1 MSALKMFFCMLSD
14 NGAIDVTVHREL
26 NSIYTLWSNEKMF
39 HKVGI
44 IHIGFMRPKVPNF
57 DEVEHF
63 KENILVSSSVKWALP
78 AEYRT
83 SNQVVNNSKIP
94 LYQLLSGFGY
104 DIKLEDDQPVMENAA
119 IQVASSKAE
128 PSHTIASAALEVL
141 ESTSQSMS
149 KEEIYG
155 YIIERNLFDFGAK
168 KPISVLNVEL
178 NRYCKD
184 TDYSHSSSNK
194 IFGKTSNGLFY
205 ALSAK
210 KEFTGW
216 LKALQDE
223 SPSLENECVKLLVF
237 DDKTFLEKRH
247 EFNDQVSRELDLIRF
262 EYLKLSID
270 AYDPSQLIPILPKPI
285 LDAHI
290 SQLGLTVRT
299 SNVFSIQNIFCLRD
313 ALGIKLTDM
322 LKWPNFGKKSAKD
335 LCELLSAS
343 VKKLTF
349 QLPNSLSKSNIQTE
363 PLNVNN
369 QPESENEGQLNDYTL
384 EHIRQVPLKQHF
396 ENSLEL
402 LSENA
407 RLVLEYRTGYKEPIK
422 TLEEVGRLVGV
433 TRERIR
439 QIQKQN
445 IKKIIDTE
453 YWDDCIAIK
462 IGNLLMDRDQP
473 LYLEMLEVEDD
484 WFSGFFGNYQHLA
497 AIIELFSE
505 NQIQLLTINGAVV
518 ISRINQDDWNNL
530 ISGLRKSLKAK
541 ADENQWTREDI
552 NLIFKSEL
560 ETKGAVELL
569 SKLWYTFSDTLQFSL
584 EGDVLIAYG
593 KTGESAVFTVL
604 QQAEG
609 PLHYS
614 EVATRATEVLG
625 RKVEERLAHNSLPRA
640 GAKLFGR
647 GIYGLPKFNPISD
660 LICKHIRVVLSKMI
674 YEGPLAKQWHVTEL
688 LTYLKEKFPA
698 LPQTLDM
705 YILNIILED
714 CHELTYLNKNVWAR
728 ADSGQKPTDRVDMAD
743 AFTKILE
750 DAGTPLKGREIKAR
764 LEAVR
769 GVHESLQIQPT
780 ERMLQ
785 VGPDTW
791 GLYERDIKISSDSI
805 NIYLDNLYSFLRAK
819 QKGIHV
825 TEVPE
830 FLDEVNLDLEIP
842 ESYTLLS
849 LAQQDKRFY
858 MGRAMFLGLTEWGED
873 TRRYTNSQAVRK
885 ILDEMTKPMSIMEI
899 NAKVHSL
906 TGIDTATTVTGIL
919 INEGAKYY
927 AEQRVWY
934 KE

>member
-1 MSALKMFFCMLSD
+1 MSALKMFFCTVSE
-14 NGAIDVTVHREL
+14 GESVDVTVHREL
-26 NSIYTLWSNEKMF
+26 NSIYTLWSNEKTF
-39 HKVGI
+39 NKVGI
-44 IHIGFMRPKVPNF
+44 IHIGFIRPKVPSY

-83 SNQVVNNSKIP
+83 SNRIVSNSKIP

-104 DIKLEDDQPVMENAA
+104 DIEIEDELPVFENTV
-119 IQVASSKAE
+119 QETSSKAE
-128 PSHTIASAALEVL
+128 GDHTIASAALEVL
-141 ESTSQSMS
+141 EATSQSMS

-155 YIIERNLFDFGAK
+155 HIIDRNLFSFGAK

-178 NRYCKD
+178 NRHCKD

-216 LKALQDE
+216 LKVLQDE
-223 SPSLENECVKLLVF
+223 NPSLESECLKLLVF
-237 DDKTFLEKRH
+237 DDKTFLEKRN
-247 EFNDQVSRELDLIRF
+247 EFTDQVSRELDLIRF
-262 EYLKLSID
+262 EQLKLSID
-270 AYDPSQLIPILPKPI
+270 AEDPSQLIPILPIPI
-285 LDAHI
+285 LNAHI

-299 SNVFSIQNIFCLRD
+299 SNVFSIQDIFCLKD

-335 LCELLSAS
+335 LCELLIDSAT
-343 VKKLTF
+343 KLTF
-349 QLPNSLSKSNIQTE
+349 QLPNSTSKGSILTE
-363 PLNVNN
+363 PSNTIN
-369 QPESENEGQLNDYTL
+369 QPTSEYNEKSDDFTL
-384 EHIRQVPLKQHF
+384 EHIKQIPLKQHF

-422 TLEEVGRLVGV
+422 TLEEVGQLVGV

-439 QIQKQN
+439 QIQKKN
-445 IKKIIDTE
+445 INKIIDTE

-462 IGNLLMDRDQP
+462 IGNLLIDRDQP

-484 WFSGFFGNYQHLA
+484 WFSGFIGNYQHLA

-518 ISRINQDDWNNL
+518 ISRISQDEWDSL
-530 ISGLRKSLKAK
+530 ISGFRKSLKAK
-541 ADENQWTREDI
+541 AGEYRWTREDI
-552 NLIFKSEL
+552 QLIFKAEL
-560 ETKGAVELL
+560 ESKGAIELL
-569 SKLWYTFSDTLQFSL
+569 SVLLDTFSGTLQFNS
-584 EGDVLIAYG
+584 ENDVLIAYG
-593 KTGESAVFTVL
+593 KSSESAVFTVL
-604 QQAEG
+604 QQAES

-614 EVATRATEVLG
+614 ELADRASALLG
-625 RKVEERLAHNSLPRA
+625 KKVDVRTAHNSLA
-640 GAKLFGR
+640 KLGAKLFGR
-647 GIYGLPKFNPISD
+647 GTYGLPTFNPISD
-660 LICKHIRVVLSKMI
+660 LICKHIRVVVSKML

-698 LPQTLDM
+698 LPKDLDM

-714 CHELTYLNKNVWAR
+714 CAELTYLNKNVWAR
-728 ADSGQKPTDRVDMAD
+728 ADSGQKPSDRVDMAD

-750 DAGTPLKGREIKAR
+750 DAGKPLKGKEIKAR

-769 GVHESLQIQPT
+769 GVHDSLQIQPT

-791 GLYERDIKISSDSI
+791 GLYERDI
-805 NIYLDNLYSFLRAK
+805 NIDPKNITQYLDALHSYLKNE

-825 TEVPE
+825 TEVE
-830 FLDEVNLDLEIP
+830 DFLDKINLGLELP

-849 LAQQDKRFY
+849 LAQQDARFY
-858 MGRAMFLGLTEWGED
+858 LGRSMFLGLAEWGDD
-873 TRRYTNSQAVRK
+873 TRRYTNAQAVRK
-885 ILDEMTKPMSIMEI
+885 ILDEMTEPMNINKI
-899 NAKVHSL
+899 NAKVHAL
-906 TGIDTATTVTGIL
+906 TGIDTDTTVTGIL

-927 AEQRVWY
+927 KEQRLWF

>member
-1 MSALKMFFCMLSD
+1 MSALKMFFCIVND
-14 NGAIDVTVHREL
+14 NGLVDVTVHREL
-26 NSIYTLWSNEKMF
+26 NSIYTLWSNEKTLN
-39 HKVGI
+39 KIGI
-44 IHIGFMRPKVPNF
+44 IHIGFMRPKVPSY
-57 DEVEHF
+57 EEIEHF

-83 SNQVVNNSKIP
+83 SNKVVNNSKIP

-104 DIKLEDDQPVMENAA
+104 DITIEDDLSVLENAVQETSA
-119 IQVASSKAE
+119 KAE
-128 PSHTIASAALEVL
+128 ANHTIASAALEVL
-141 ESTSQSMS
+141 EATSQSMS

-155 YIIERNLFDFGAK
+155 YIIDRNLFNFGAK

-178 NRYCKD
+178 NRHCKD
-184 TDYSHSSSNK
+184 SEYSHSSSNK

-210 KEFTGW
+210 KEFTDW
-216 LKALQDE
+216 LKVLQDE
-223 SPSLENECVKLLVF
+223 NPSLESECLKLLIF
-237 DDKTFLEKRH
+237 DDKTYLEKRH
-247 EFNDQVSRELDLIRF
+247 ELTDQVSRELDLIRF
-262 EYLKLSID
+262 EQLKLSID
-270 AYDPSQLIPILPKPI
+270 KEDPSQLIPLLPSPI
-285 LDAHI
+285 LNAHI

-299 SNVFSIQNIFCLRD
+299 SNVFSVQDIFFLKD
-313 ALGIKLTDM
+313 AIGISLSDM
-322 LKWPNFGKKSAKD
+322 LGWPNFGKKSAKD
-335 LCELLSAS
+335 LCELLINSA
-343 VKKLTF
+343 KKLTF
-349 QLPNSLSKSNIQTE
+349 QLPNPSSININLAEQE
-363 PLNVNN
+363 NVINGPTSEYGN
-369 QPESENEGQLNDYTL
+369 QADDYTF
-384 EHIRQVPLKQHF
+384 EHIKEVSLKQHF
-396 ENSLEL
+396 ENSLAL

-422 TLEEVGRLVGV
+422 TLEEVGRLLGV

-439 QIQKQN
+439 QIQKKN
-445 IKKIIDTE
+445 ISKIIDTE

-462 IGNLLMDRDQP
+462 IGNLLMDRNQP

-484 WFSGFFGNYQHLA
+484 WFSGFIGNYQHLA

-518 ISRINQDDWNNL
+518 ISRISQDDWDSL
-530 ISGLRKSLKAK
+530 LSCFRKSLKTK
-541 ADENQWTREDI
+541 AEERLWTREDI
-552 NLIFKSEL
+552 NLIFKAEL
-560 ETKGAVELL
+560 ESKGAAELL
-569 SKLWYTFSDTLQFSL
+569 SILWGTFSDTLQFST
-584 EGDVLIAYG
+584 EGEVLVAYG

-614 EVATRATEVLG
+614 EVATRATKILG
-625 RKVEERLAHNSLPRA
+625 RKVEERLAHNSLPRL

-660 LICKHIRVVLSKMI
+660 LICKHIRIVVSKML

-688 LTYLKEKFPA
+688 LSHLKEKFPA
-698 LPQTLDM
+698 LPKDLDM

-714 CHELTYLNKNVWAR
+714 CDELTYLNKNVWAR

-750 DAGTPLKGREIKAR
+750 DAGKPLKGKEIKAR

-791 GLYERDIKISSDSI
+791 GLYERDVKIDTNSI
-805 NIYLDNLYSFLRAK
+805 SQYLENLYSYLKDK

-830 FLDEVNLDLEIP
+830 FLDEVNLDLEKP

-858 MGRAMFLGLTEWGED
+858 MGRAMFLGLSEWGED

-906 TGIDTATTVTGIL
+906 TGIDTVTTVTGIL
-919 INEGAKYY
+919 INEGARYY
-927 AEQRVWY
+927 AEQRLWY

>member
-1 MSALKMFFCMLSD
+1 MSALKMFFCIVND
-14 NGAIDVTVHREL
+14 NGLVDVTVHREL
-26 NSIYTLWSNEKMF
+26 NSIYTLWSNEKTLN
-39 HKVGI
+39 KIGI
-44 IHIGFMRPKVPNF
+44 IHIGFMRPKVPSY
-57 DEVEHF
+57 EEIEHF

-83 SNQVVNNSKIP
+83 SNKVANNSKIP

-104 DIKLEDDQPVMENAA
+104 DITIEDDLSVLENAVQETSA
-119 IQVASSKAE
+119 KAE
-128 PSHTIASAALEVL
+128 ANHTIASAALEVL
-141 ESTSQSMS
+141 EATSQSMS

-155 YIIERNLFDFGAK
+155 YIIDRNLFNFGAK

-178 NRYCKD
+178 NRHCKD
-184 TDYSHSSSNK
+184 SEYSHSSSNK

-210 KEFTGW
+210 KEFTDW
-216 LKALQDE
+216 LKVLQDE
-223 SPSLENECVKLLVF
+223 NPSLESECLKLLIF
-237 DDKTFLEKRH
+237 DDKTYLEKRH
-247 EFNDQVSRELDLIRF
+247 ELTDQVSRELDLIRF
-262 EYLKLSID
+262 EQLKLSID
-270 AYDPSQLIPILPKPI
+270 KEDPSQLIPLLPSPI
-285 LDAHI
+285 LNAHI

-299 SNVFSIQNIFCLRD
+299 SNVFSVQDIFFLKD
-313 ALGIKLTDM
+313 AIGISLSDM
-322 LKWPNFGKKSAKD
+322 LGWPNFGKKSAKD
-335 LCELLSAS
+335 LCELLINSA
-343 VKKLTF
+343 KKLTF
-349 QLPNSLSKSNIQTE
+349 QLPNPSSININLAEQE
-363 PLNVNN
+363 NVINGPTSEYGN
-369 QPESENEGQLNDYTL
+369 QADDYTF
-384 EHIRQVPLKQHF
+384 EHIKEVPLKQHF
-396 ENSLEL
+396 ENSLAL

-422 TLEEVGRLVGV
+422 TLEEVGRLLGV

-439 QIQKQN
+439 QIQKKN
-445 IKKIIDTE
+445 ISKIIDTE

-462 IGNLLMDRDQP
+462 IGNLLIDRDQP

-484 WFSGFFGNYQHLA
+484 WFSGFIGNYQHLA

-518 ISRINQDDWNNL
+518 ISRISQDDWDSL
-530 ISGLRKSLKAK
+530 ISGFRKSLRAK
-541 ADENQWTREDI
+541 ADERLWTREDI
-552 NLIFKSEL
+552 DLTFKAEL
-560 ETKGAVELL
+560 ESKGATELL
-569 SKLWYTFSDTLQFSL
+569 SILWDTFSDTLQFSI
-584 EGDVLIAYG
+584 EGEVLVAFG
-593 KTGESAVFTVL
+593 KTGESAVYTVL
-604 QQAEG
+604 QQAEA

-614 EVATRATEVLG
+614 EVAIRATEILG
-625 RKVEERLAHNSLPRA
+625 RKVEERLAHNSLPRQ

-647 GIYGLPKFNPISD
+647 GIYGLSKFNPISD
-660 LICKHIRVVLSKMI
+660 LICKHIRIVVSKMM

-688 LTYLKEKFPA
+688 LSILKDKFPA
-698 LPQTLDM
+698 LPEDLNL

-714 CHELTYLNKNVWAR
+714 CDELTYLNKNVWAR

-750 DAGTPLKGREIKAR
+750 DAGKPLKGKEIKAR

-785 VGPDTW
+785 IGPDTW
-791 GLYERDIKISSDSI
+791 GLYERDVKVDTNSISQ
-805 NIYLDNLYSFLRAK
+805 YLENLYSYLKDK

-830 FLDEVNLDLEIP
+830 FLDEVNLDLEKP

-858 MGRAMFLGLTEWGED
+858 MGRAMFLGLSEWGED

-906 TGIDTATTVTGIL
+906 TGIDTVTTVTGIL
-919 INEGAKYY
+919 INEGARYY
-927 AEQRVWY
+927 AEQRLWY